1 MIKSLNKIFRI
12 PPTCPPKVQR
22 GECQVNFLR
31 KQQCSFS
38 WDWGPAFAPIGINGP
53 VQLNLLDTTSNS
65 NDFNFDFS
73 VSVYPRDAQSPSLIW
88 LLDIELVVNQ
98 SSSTSFNSMAQL
110 QTQIQ
115 QLPFYQLLNLSL
127 PGQNSRQRLSIEVG
141 EIPDESLWW
150 PAGHG
155 KQPLY
160 ELKLSLTTPGAKQP
174 VKKSKIIGFRLVEL
188 IQKPVD
194 SNQLH
199 GLTFY
204 FSINK
209 RPIFL
214 KGKHIYCLN

>member
-1 MIKSLNKIFRI
+1 M
-12 PPTCPPKVQR
+12 
-22 GECQVNFLR
+22 
-31 KQQCSFS
+31 
-38 WDWGPAFAPIGINGP
+38 
-53 VQLNLLDTTSNS
+53 
-65 NDFNFDFS
+65 
-73 VSVYPRDAQSPSLIW
+73 YPRDAQSPSLIW
-88 LLDIELVVNQ
+88 ILDIELVVNQ
-98 SSSTSFNSMAQL
+98 SSSTAFNSMAQL

-141 EIPDESLWW
+141 EISDQSLWW

-155 KQPLY
+155 KQPIF
-160 ELKLSLTTPGAKQP
+160 ELELSLTTPGAKQP
-174 VKKSKIIGFRLVEL
+174 VKKSKLIGFRLVEL

-194 SNQLH
+194 SNQQH

-214 KGKHIYCLN
+214 KGNLMKIEIWLFGC